1 MILSDKSQGVD
12 FSSFRL
18 PDNYGEWILD
28 TIHAMGLKEYT
39 EYEGK
44 VFSALDGLREGR
56 CFDVHPSPG
65 RYA

>member
-28 TIHAMGLKEYT
+28 TSMPWG
-39 EYEGK
+39 
-44 VFSALDGLREGR
+44 
-56 CFDVHPSPG
+56 
-65 RYA
+65 

>member
-39 EYEGK
+39 CLLYT
-44 VFSALDGLREGR
+44 S
-56 CFDVHPSPG
+56 PSP
-65 RYA
+65 RDTR